1 MSSRSIFLVF
11 TLGIAFVQPNFSL
24 AQTSP
29 LVDDGG
35 PGQTPL
41 TRIIKNGC
49 SVRHMHNAVS
59 AAALG
64 GFATWLE
71 RQQRSKES
79 TRVRAI
85 EGAANQ
91 RFAEIEDALATYT
104 VNYVANI
111 GKGTEWD
118 PDNLTATALQML
130 GGEAAV
136 TRVVAASRDVRLAAF
151 KAPSLAFFRQQNVD
165 PGNWAEDNAAPGL
178 VEIKGNSQLFAM
190 RSSTRIPLT
199 FYRFMIEGAP
209 YGNALAQPRP
219 GMPIFVAPAAKQAY
233 QDAVTQSTADFVTSS
248 RLPLKETFATLLT
261 EEFNDAKSPSDNAE
275 RAMAYV
281 SAIPNICLSAFL
293 AAAPGYLGQDVIEK
307 RYIPS
312 LKDAGKW

>member
-1 MSSRSIFLVF
+1 MFSRSISIAF

-41 TRIIKNGC
+41 SRIIKSGC
-49 SVRHMHNAVS
+49 SVRHMHNALS
-59 AAALG
+59 ATALG
-64 GFATWLE
+64 GLATWLE
-71 RQQRSKES
+71 RQQRSKEGA
-79 TRVRAI
+79 RVRAI

-91 RFAEIEDALATYT
+91 RFGEIEDALATYT

-118 PDNLTATALQML
+118 PDSLTATALQML

-151 KAPSLAFFRQQNVD
+151 KAPSVAFYRQLQVD
-165 PGNWAEDNAAPGL
+165 LTSWAEDNANPGL
-178 VEIKGNSQLFAM
+178 VEIKGNSQLFPVRASM
-190 RSSTRIPLT
+190 RIPLT
-199 FYRFMIEGAP
+199 FYRFMIEGTA

-219 GMPIFVAPAAKQAY
+219 GMPIFVAPLANQAY
-233 QDAVTQSTADFVTSS
+233 RETLMQATADLVTNS
-248 RLPLKETFATLLT
+248 RLPLKETFSTLLT
-261 EEFNDAKSPSDNAE
+261 EEFSDSKSPSDNAE

-307 RYIPS
+307 RYIPN
-312 LKDAGKW
+312 LRDAGKW